1 MYLVIFTSFV
11 ALLLTFLESKK
22 IMRNGMKWGVVLVTF
37 LGCVHYD
44 YGNDYMSYL
53 NIYRD
58 VTRYDFDLNGILSKV
73 YFREPGWAL
82 LCWLFKPIGGFFVM
96 VAVLNIIQNS
106 IVYHFILREVDKA
119 WWPMAIFVYLFS
131 TSYYLMSFSMMRQE
145 FVIIVFLG
153 LWRYIKSRKWWIALA
168 ILYLCTFVHISALA
182 LLPFAF
188 WGFMP
193 MEKGEFIG
201 IVYLVFLLLL
211 WFGQDFTREIFIMSM
226 NSEDVVKYADAYG
239 NSTNTIKIGVG
250 FVLNLIPI
258 ILSLLFLFKKK
269 KQYTVEERQLVALAI
284 VANLII
290 PFTSIIPLVGR
301 LSMYFSVYN
310 IAACPLIYGNI
321 ERKDLRFVLAG
332 IMIFM
337 LSYDYVLFFYNPVWE
352 EKYSEF
358 HTIFP
363 LILNQ

>member
-1 MYLVIFTSFV
+1 MYIVIFTSFI

-22 IMRNGMKWGVVLVTF
+22 VIQNGMKWGFVLVTF
-37 LGCVHYD
+37 IGCIHYD

-53 NIYRD
+53 NIYKD
-58 VTRYDFDLNGILSKV
+58 VTQYDFDLKGILSGI

-82 LCWLFKPIGGFFVM
+82 LCWLFKSIGGFFMM
-96 VAVLNIIQNS
+96 VAVLNIIQNY
-106 IVYHFILREVDKA
+106 IVYRCIAREVDKA
-119 WWPMAIFVYLFS
+119 WWPVAFFVYLFS

-153 LWRYIKSRKWWIALA
+153 LWKYIKSRRWWIVLVV
-168 ILYLCTFVHISALA
+168 LYLCSFVHTSALV

-193 MEKGEFIG
+193 MGKSKFIG
-201 IVYLVFLLLL
+201 AVYLVFLLLL
-211 WFGQDFTREIFIMSM
+211 WLGQEFTREIFVMSL
-226 NSEDVVKYADAYG
+226 NSEEVVKYADAYG
-239 NSTNTIKIGVG
+239 NRTNTIKIGVG

-284 VANLII
+284 VANLIT
-290 PFTSIIPLVGR
+290 PFTSIIPLAGR
-301 LSMYFSVYN
+301 LGMYFGVYS
-310 IAACPLIYGNI
+310 IVSYPLIYGNV
-321 ERKDLRFVLAG
+321 ERKDLRYVLVS

-337 LSYDYVLFFYNPVWE
+337 LLYDYVLFFNNPVWV

-363 LILNQ
+363 LI